1 MIILRTQW
9 LFFGV
14 YRTPNFQTHPTYCTL
29 HISNTTPLHYCI
41 HTHTIFKCTYLYI
54 YIYIFIIYTYIVLY
68 IYTYTI
74 YYIYILYMFL
84 YTSTYYIYRHVCVKL
99 GLSIGY
105 INLVFVGC
113 IRWNMMGALWALES
127 LWWIHWGIV
136 VIGKVV
142 ANWAHMGVSIN
153 GGTPKWLVH
162 NGQSQSNMDDNW

>member
-1 MIILRTQW
+1 
-9 LFFGV
+9 
-14 YRTPNFQTHPTYCTL
+14 
-29 HISNTTPLHYCI
+29 
-41 HTHTIFKCTYLYI
+41 
-54 YIYIFIIYTYIVLY
+54 
-68 IYTYTI
+68 
-74 YYIYILYMFL
+74 MFL

-162 NGQSQSNMDDNW
+162 NGQSQSNMDDN